1 MEDNGQA
8 LLLRPDA
15 GSVALDTNAVL
26 NGPFAADRS
35 DAAWARSEIE
45 APCAPERVSFEVMHF
60 VPASREVLAEVL
72 LAAGPTAPTLCA
84 GWQTRHLAAHLI
96 IREQSLLAAGL
107 VIKPLAHRMEA
118 ELDRR
123 ADVAGDRDAYA
134 SLVNEFLRGAP
145 RFSPLSN
152 PRVDH
157 SANLSEFFIHTEDVR
172 RASDRWVPRALDAK
186 YEDLLWEDLV
196 RRAAHYYRGVDV
208 GIILVRPDGQRHV
221 ARKASTSVAITG
233 RPGELLLHASGRR
246 EEALVTFEG
255 AAEAIALL
263 SVSL

>member
-1 MEDNGQA
+1 
-8 LLLRPDA
+8 
-15 GSVALDTNAVL
+15 
-26 NGPFAADRS
+26 
-35 DAAWARSEIE
+35 
-45 APCAPERVSFEVMHF
+45 MHF

-84 GWQTRHLAAHLI
+84 GWQTRHLAAHLVL
-96 IREQSLLAAGL
+96 REQSLLAAGL
-107 VIKPLAHRMEA
+107 VIKPLTHRMEA

-123 ADVAGDRDAYA
+123 AELAKDRNAYA
-134 SLVNEFLRGAP
+134 GLVNEFLRGAP

-152 PRVDH
+152 AHVDR

-186 YEDLLWEDLV
+186 YEDLLWEDLL
-196 RRAAHYYRGVDV
+196 RHAGHYYRGADV

-221 ARKASTSVAITG
+221 TRKSSSSVAITG
-233 RPGELLLHASGRR
+233 HPGELLLHASGRR

-255 AAEAIALL
+255 ADEAIALL